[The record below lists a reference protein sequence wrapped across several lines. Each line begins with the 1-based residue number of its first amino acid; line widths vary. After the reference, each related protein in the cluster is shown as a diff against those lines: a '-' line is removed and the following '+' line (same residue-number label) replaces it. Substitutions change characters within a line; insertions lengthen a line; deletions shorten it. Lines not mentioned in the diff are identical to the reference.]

1 MPHSTHMHQVSAKD
15 ATAGYSPRLCNE
27 DLAPTRD
34 QNWSWYNIF
43 FILDVGRAQHG
54 GYVVA
59 ASFFT
64 LRLASWQVLLCL
76 LIGICIVQLCANLVA
91 KPSQMAG
98 VPYAVIC
105 RQAFGVFGANIP
117 AVIRGLI
124 AFAWYGIQTYLAANA
139 LMLVLL
145 KFWPSLST
153 LTGSGFLGL
162 SLLGW
167 LCFATMWLLQ
177 AMVFWHGM
185 NAIKR
190 FIDIAGPAVYV
201 VMLALA
207 GWIVYKTGF
216 DGISFTLASKS
227 LTAGEQTWQMIT
239 ATALVVSYFS
249 GPLLNFGDFSRYGK
263 NMGEIR
269 RGNRWGLPFNFLL
282 FSIVTVVIVSG
293 TQSLFGHMI
302 TDPIETVSRIG
313 NDLAVA
319 IGLLTMITATIGINI
334 VANFVSPA
342 FDFSNCSPQKI
353 SFRTG
358 GMIAAVGSILLTP
371 WNLFNS
377 PELIH
382 YTLDVLGA
390 FIGPLF
396 GILIADFYLIKR
408 GQVSVDDL
416 FDDTPKGKY
425 WYRNGFNPKAIAA
438 LLPSVAIGLIIS
450 FIPALHQVA
459 NFSWFIGVFLGATAY
474 RWLARDERTAV
485 AGPAFRAKVMAQ
497 KSNSAHSK
505 LRRKGKSHPQ
515 PCRPGVNAE
524 AAVVSEPVGRWLFT
538 DARRSAE
545 RRDQARIF
553 EALQPLSHLGLRQ
566 VCMKRRRSGEGKP
579 GQQGGDNDKQVPFG
593 RVQQE

>member
-1 MPHSTHMHQVSAKD
+1 MPNHSTVASTASD
-15 ATAGYSPRLCNE
+15 ANASYSPRLCND

-43 FILDVGRAQHG
+43 SFWMSDVHSMG

-64 LRLASWQVLLCL
+64 LGLASWQVLLCL
-76 LIGICIVQLCANLVA
+76 LAGICIVQICANLVA
-91 KPSQMAG
+91 KPSQMTG

-145 KFWPSLST
+145 KFAPSLNSMT
-153 LTGSGFLGL
+153 EPHWLGL

-167 LCFATMWLLQ
+167 CCFGVMWLLQ

-185 NAIKR
+185 SAIKR
-190 FIDIAGPAVYV
+190 FIDVAGPAVYV
-201 VMLALA
+201 VMVALA

-227 LTAGEQTWQMIT
+227 LTPGEQTWQMIT

-263 NMGEIR
+263 SMSEIR

-282 FSIVTVVIVSG
+282 FSVVTVVIVSG
-293 TQSLFGHMI
+293 TQSLFGKMI
-302 TDPIETVSRIG
+302 TDPIETVSMVG

-358 GMIAAVGSILLTP
+358 GMIAAVGSVLLTP
-371 WNLFNS
+371 WNLFQS

-382 YTLDVLGA
+382 YTLDVLGS

-396 GILIADFYLIKR
+396 GILLTDFYLIKR
-408 GQVSVDDL
+408 GRISVDDL
-416 FDDTPKGKY
+416 FNATPAGRY
-425 WYRNGFNPKAIAA
+425 WYRGGFNPKAIAA
-438 LLPSVAIGLIIS
+438 LLPSVAICLVIS
-450 FIPALHQVA
+450 FIPSLHQVA
-459 NFSWFIGVFLGATAY
+459 NFSWFIGAGLAAGCY
-474 RWLARDERTAV
+474 RFIAREEREAADSARWQGEV
-485 AGPAFRAKVMAQ
+485 VAQ
-497 KSNSAHSK
+497 K
-505 LRRKGKSHPQ
+505 
-515 PCRPGVNAE
+515 E
-524 AAVVSEPVGRWLFT
+524 
-538 DARRSAE
+538 
-545 RRDQARIF
+545 
-553 EALQPLSHLGLRQ
+553 
-566 VCMKRRRSGEGKP
+566 
-579 GQQGGDNDKQVPFG
+579 
-593 RVQQE
+593 

>member
-1 MPHSTHMHQVSAKD
+1 
-15 ATAGYSPRLCNE
+15 
-27 DLAPTRD
+27 
-34 QNWSWYNIF
+34 
-43 FILDVGRAQHG
+43 
-54 GYVVA
+54 
-59 ASFFT
+59 
-64 LRLASWQVLLCL
+64 
-76 LIGICIVQLCANLVA
+76 
-91 KPSQMAG
+91 MAG

-124 AFAWYGIQTYLAANA
+124 AFARYGIQTYLAANA

-145 KFWPSLST
+145 KFWPSLAS
-153 LTGSGFLGL
+153 LTSSSFLGL
-162 SLLGW
+162 SPLGW

-207 GWIVYKTGF
+207 GWIVYKTGL

-227 LTAGEQTWQMIT
+227 LSAGEQTADDHRHGAGGLPT
-239 ATALVVSYFS
+239 S

-263 NMGEIR
+263 SMGEIR

-282 FSIVTVVIVSG
+282 FSVVTVVIVSG
-293 TQSLFGHMI
+293 TQSLFGKMI
-302 TDPIETVSRIG
+302 TDPIETVSRVG

-342 FDFSNCSPQKI
+342 FDFSNCAPQKI

-408 GQVSVDDL
+408 GRVSVDDL
-416 FDDTPKGKY
+416 FDDTPQGKY

-438 LLPSVAIGLIIS
+438 LLPSVGLGLIIS
-450 FIPALHQVA
+450 FIPALHEVA
-459 NFSWFIGVFLGATAY
+459 NFSWFIGVFSAPPPTAG
-474 RWLARDERTAV
+474 WLATSV
-485 AGPAFRAKVMAQ
+485 KC
-497 KSNSAHSK
+497 
-505 LRRKGKSHPQ
+505 RRKPPSAPARWRKRVTLLPRRLAAAGCKLAPILLFITI
-515 PCRPGVNAE
+515 PRALREGRFDDGLPDRGARCIFDIAGVAE
-524 AAVVSEPVGRWLFT
+524 TPDEVAARARYLDDGLLF
-538 DARRSAE
+538 
-545 RRDQARIF
+545 
-553 EALQPLSHLGLRQ
+553 LQ
-566 VCMKRRRSGEGKP
+566 EGKLSPCCHGSRGSLLHPLKGYVDLRGKLLLP
-579 GQQGGDNDKQVPFG
+579 GFVDAHVHYPQTEMIGAFG
-593 RVQQE
+593 EQLLEWLTTYTFPVESQFADAEYAREIAQFL

>member
-1 MPHSTHMHQVSAKD
+1 MPNSQNAQQG
-15 ATAGYSPRLCNE
+15 TAADSGAVYSPRLCNE

-43 FILDVGRAQHG
+43 SFWMSDVHSMG

-64 LRLASWQVLLCL
+64 LGLASWQVLLCL
-76 LIGICIVQLCANLVA
+76 LVGICIVQLCANLVA

-98 VPYAVIC
+98 VPYAVIS

-139 LMLVLL
+139 LMLVAL
-145 KFWPSLST
+145 KFWPSLSS
-153 LTGSGFLGL
+153 LTTGAFLGL
-162 SLLGW
+162 SHLGW
-167 LCFATMWLLQ
+167 VCFAIMWVLQ

-227 LTAGEQTWQMIT
+227 LSAGEQTWQMIT

-263 NMGEIR
+263 SMGEIR

-293 TQSLFGHMI
+293 TQSLFGRMI
-302 TDPIETVSRIG
+302 TDPIETVSRVG

-319 IGLLTMITATIGINI
+319 VGLLTMITATIGINI

-408 GQVSVDDL
+408 GKVSVDDL
-416 FDDTPKGKY
+416 FDDTPEGKY
-425 WYRNGFNPKAIAA
+425 WYRNGFNPKAIGA
-438 LLPSVAIGLIIS
+438 LIPSVAVGLVIS
-450 FIPALHQVA
+450 FIPALHEVA
-459 NFSWFIGVFLGATAY
+459 NFSWFIGVFLGGVTY
-474 RWLARDERTAV
+474 RWLAREEREGASAAHFTA
-485 AGPAFRAKVMAQ
+485 R
-497 KSNSAHSK
+497 
-505 LRRKGKSHPQ
+505 
-515 PCRPGVNAE
+515 E
-524 AAVVSEPVGRWLFT
+524 ATQTIRQEP
-538 DARRSAE
+538 
-545 RRDQARIF
+545 
-553 EALQPLSHLGLRQ
+553 
-566 VCMKRRRSGEGKP
+566 
-579 GQQGGDNDKQVPFG
+579 
-593 RVQQE
+593 

>member
-1 MPHSTHMHQVSAKD
+1 MPNHSEVTSAV
-15 ATAGYSPRLCNE
+15 ASEANAHYSPRLCNE

-43 FILDVGRAQHG
+43 SFWMSDVHSMG

-64 LRLASWQVLLCL
+64 LGLASWQVLLCL
-76 LIGICIVQLCANLVA
+76 LVGICIVQLCANLVA

-98 VPYAVIC
+98 VPYAVIS

-145 KFWPSLST
+145 KFFPSLASMT
-153 LTGSGFLGL
+153 HSSWLGL

-167 LCFATMWLLQ
+167 CCFGIMWFLQ
-177 AMVFWHGM
+177 ALVFWHGM

-190 FIDIAGPAVYV
+190 FIDVAGPAVYV
-201 VMLALA
+201 VMVALA

-216 DGISFTLASKS
+216 DGISFTLASKQLS
-227 LTAGEQTWQMIT
+227 AGEQTWQMIT

-293 TQSLFGHMI
+293 SNSLFGRMI
-302 TDPIETVSRIG
+302 TDPIETVSMVG

-358 GMIAAVGSILLTP
+358 GMIAAVGSVLLTP
-371 WNLFNS
+371 WNLFQS

-408 GQVSVDDL
+408 SKVYVDDL
-416 FDDTPKGKY
+416 FDDTPKGRY
-425 WYRNGFNPKAIAA
+425 WYQSGFNPKAIAA
-438 LLPSVAIGLIIS
+438 LLPSVGIGLIIS
-450 FIPALHQVA
+450 FIPSLHEVA
-459 NFSWFIGVFLGATAY
+459 NFSWFIGVALGMGCY
-474 RWLARDERTAV
+474 RWLARAEREAPV
-485 AGPAFRAKVMAQ
+485 AGAYRGKVAVQ
-497 KSNSAHSK
+497 K
-505 LRRKGKSHPQ
+505 
-515 PCRPGVNAE
+515 
-524 AAVVSEPVGRWLFT
+524 
-538 DARRSAE
+538 D
-545 RRDQARIF
+545 
-553 EALQPLSHLGLRQ
+553 
-566 VCMKRRRSGEGKP
+566 
-579 GQQGGDNDKQVPFG
+579 
-593 RVQQE
+593 

>member
-1 MPHSTHMHQVSAKD
+1 MPNHEISSAS
-15 ATAGYSPRLCNE
+15 ASPELSAGIIKPHYSPRLCND

-43 FILDVGRAQHG
+43 SFWMSDVHSMG

-64 LRLASWQVLLCL
+64 LGLSSWQVLLCL
-76 LIGICIVQLCANLVA
+76 LCGICIVQIFANLVA
-91 KPSQMAG
+91 KPSQQAG

-124 AFAWYGIQTYLAANA
+124 AFAWYGIQTYLAASA

-145 KFWPSLST
+145 KFFPSLNP
-153 LTGSGFLGL
+153 LTVPHWLGL
-162 SLLGW
+162 SAMGW
-167 LCFATMWLLQ
+167 ICFGVMWLLQ

-185 NAIKR
+185 SAIKR

-201 VMLALA
+201 VMLMLA

-216 DGISFTLASKS
+216 SNISFTLASKT
-227 LTAGEQTWQMIT
+227 LTVGQQSWEMLT

-249 GPLLNFGDFSRYGK
+249 GPLLNFGDFSRYAK

-293 TQSLFGHMI
+293 TQSLFGQMI
-302 TDPIETVSRIG
+302 TDPIETVSRVG
-313 NDLAVA
+313 NSVAVA
-319 IGLLTMITATIGINI
+319 LGLLTMIIATIGINI

-342 FDFSNCSPQKI
+342 FDFSNCAPQKI

-358 GMIAAVGSILLTP
+358 GMIAAVGSVLLTP
-371 WNLFNS
+371 WNLFQS

-396 GILIADFYLIKR
+396 GILLADYYLIKR
-408 GQVSVDDL
+408 GHLDVDAL
-416 FDDTPKGKY
+416 FNATPSGRY
-425 WYRNGFNPKAIAA
+425 WYRNGFNPKAIMA
-438 LLPSVAIGLIIS
+438 LLPAVAIGLFIS
-450 FIPALHQVA
+450 FTPSLHQVA
-459 NFSWFIGVFLGATAY
+459 NFSWFIGAFLSGVAY
-474 RWLARDERTAV
+474 RVIARHERA
-485 AGPAFRAKVMAQ
+485 ASPSINFSKVEM
-497 KSNSAHSK
+497 
-505 LRRKGKSHPQ
+505 GK
-515 PCRPGVNAE
+515 E
-524 AAVVSEPVGRWLFT
+524 
-538 DARRSAE
+538 
-545 RRDQARIF
+545 
-553 EALQPLSHLGLRQ
+553 
-566 VCMKRRRSGEGKP
+566 
-579 GQQGGDNDKQVPFG
+579 
-593 RVQQE
+593 

>member
-1 MPHSTHMHQVSAKD
+1 M
-15 ATAGYSPRLCNE
+15 
-27 DLAPTRD
+27 
-34 QNWSWYNIF
+34 
-43 FILDVGRAQHG
+43 
-54 GYVVA
+54 A

-64 LRLASWQVLLCL
+64 LGLASWQVLLCL
-76 LIGICIVQLCANLVA
+76 LVGICIVQLCANLVA
-91 KPSQMAG
+91 RPSQMAG

-139 LMLVLL
+139 LMLVML
-145 KFWPSLST
+145 KFWPSLAT
-153 LTGSGFLGL
+153 LTASSFLGL
-162 SLLGW
+162 SHLGW

-185 NAIKR
+185 SAIKR

-227 LTAGEQTWQMIT
+227 LSAGEQTWQMIT

-263 NMGEIR
+263 SMGEIR

-293 TQSLFGHMI
+293 TQSLFGRMI
-302 TDPIETVSRIG
+302 TDPIETVSRVG

-396 GILIADFYLIKR
+396 GILLVDFYLIKR
-408 GQVSVDDL
+408 GKISVDDL
-416 FDDTPKGKY
+416 FDDTPKGQY

-438 LLPSVAIGLIIS
+438 LVPSVAIGLVIS
-450 FIPALHQVA
+450 FIPALHEVA
-459 NFSWFIGVFLGATAY
+459 NFSWFIGVFLSGATY
-474 RWLARDERTAV
+474 RWIARDDRVAVSATARYGARAV
-485 AGPAFRAKVMAQ
+485 AQ
-497 KSNSAHSK
+497 K
-505 LRRKGKSHPQ
+505 
-515 PCRPGVNAE
+515 E
-524 AAVVSEPVGRWLFT
+524 
-538 DARRSAE
+538 
-545 RRDQARIF
+545 
-553 EALQPLSHLGLRQ
+553 
-566 VCMKRRRSGEGKP
+566 
-579 GQQGGDNDKQVPFG
+579 
-593 RVQQE
+593 

>member
-1 MPHSTHMHQVSAKD
+1 MPHSSHTQQTKTHEAAAS
-15 ATAGYSPRLCNE
+15 YSPRLCNE

-43 FILDVGRAQHG
+43 SFWMSDVHSMG

-64 LRLASWQVLLCL
+64 LGLASWQVLLCL
-76 LIGICIVQLCANLVA
+76 LVGICIVQLCANLVA

-145 KFWPSLST
+145 KFWPSLAS
-153 LTGSGFLGL
+153 LTSSSFLGL
-162 SLLGW
+162 STLGW

-207 GWIVYKTGF
+207 GWIVYKTGL

-227 LTAGEQTWQMIT
+227 LSAGEQTWQMIT

-263 NMGEIR
+263 SMGEIR

-282 FSIVTVVIVSG
+282 FSVVTVVIVSG
-293 TQSLFGHMI
+293 TQSLFGKMI
-302 TDPIETVSRIG
+302 TDPIETVSRVG

-319 IGLLTMITATIGINI
+319 IGLHNLPEGLAVALPVLYATKSRGRAFLAALASGFAEPAGALLAFGVLGGRITASL
-334 VANFVSPA
+334 V
-342 FDFSNCSPQKI
+342 
-353 SFRTG
+353 TG
-358 GMIAAVGSILLTP
+358 MAALVCGVMC
-371 WNLFNS
+371 W
-377 PELIH
+377 
-382 YTLDVLGA
+382 
-390 FIGPLF
+390 
-396 GILIADFYLIKR
+396 
-408 GQVSVDDL
+408 VSVAEL
-416 FDDTPKGKY
+416 LPTGLSLGRKEVTAA
-425 WYRNGFNPKAIAA
+425 GFGAGLLAMTLGIA
-438 LLPSVAIGLIIS
+438 LLS
-450 FIPALHQVA
+450 
-459 NFSWFIGVFLGATAY
+459 
-474 RWLARDERTAV
+474 
-485 AGPAFRAKVMAQ
+485 
-497 KSNSAHSK
+497 
-505 LRRKGKSHPQ
+505 
-515 PCRPGVNAE
+515 
-524 AAVVSEPVGRWLFT
+524 
-538 DARRSAE
+538 
-545 RRDQARIF
+545 
-553 EALQPLSHLGLRQ
+553 
-566 VCMKRRRSGEGKP
+566 
-579 GQQGGDNDKQVPFG
+579 
-593 RVQQE
+593 